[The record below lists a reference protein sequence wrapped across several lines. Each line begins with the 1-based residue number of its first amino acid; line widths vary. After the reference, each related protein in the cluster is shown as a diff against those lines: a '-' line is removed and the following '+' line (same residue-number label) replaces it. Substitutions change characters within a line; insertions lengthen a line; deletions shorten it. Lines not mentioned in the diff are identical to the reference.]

1 MWTNNKDEHYLVE
14 NLLRELSNFT
24 RGYLDL

>member
-1 MWTNNKDEHYLVE
+1 MWTNNKDEHYFIE
-14 NLLRELSNFT
+14 NLIRELSNFT